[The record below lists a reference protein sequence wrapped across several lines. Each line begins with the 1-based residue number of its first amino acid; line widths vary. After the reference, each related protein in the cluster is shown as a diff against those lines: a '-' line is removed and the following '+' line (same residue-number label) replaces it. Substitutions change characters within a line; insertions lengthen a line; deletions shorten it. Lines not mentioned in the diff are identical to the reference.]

1 MAIYN
6 DLREIC
12 FETLFRGNFLH
23 FSTNSQISAMI
34 LNDTIKQNVDG
45 CQKRSQGYPTIMLKG
60 DDLLM

>member
-6 DLREIC
+6 NLREIC

-34 LNDTIKQNVDG
+34 FNDTIKQNVDG
-45 CQKRSQGYPTIMLKG
+45 CQKRNQGCPTITVRG
-60 DDLLM
+60 DDL